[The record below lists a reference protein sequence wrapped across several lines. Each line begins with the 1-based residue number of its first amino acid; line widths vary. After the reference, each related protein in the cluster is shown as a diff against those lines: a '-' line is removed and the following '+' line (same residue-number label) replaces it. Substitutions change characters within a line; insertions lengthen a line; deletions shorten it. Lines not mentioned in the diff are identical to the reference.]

1 MKQTMQAL
9 QMTGLNTLVRTEV
22 PIPVPGA
29 EEVLIQTLAA
39 TICTSDLHD
48 LESNPFGIAYP
59 RILGHEAAGIVVA
72 SGSDVKHLAPG
83 TRVAVHPV
91 VHCGKCEE
99 CKRGFRHLC
108 ANMEHL
114 GYNRDGSFAEYFTQR
129 ADRVIAVPEN
139 IPDAVAALLEPVA
152 VCLQALARAGDVKG
166 RSVLI
171 AGDGPF
177 GNIIARLT
185 QRAGAA
191 HVMVTGRVPFRLQR
205 IPGVE
210 IRATDPLNCADV
222 AILAVSSQE
231 ALNTCM
237 KALRPRGRLVVFS
250 ALKEPVKLDLFRLHL
265 SELEIAGACNDE
277 DRMEEAL
284 ECLGD
289 QSLNLGEIITHQ
301 VPFKDW
307 ETAFARARGRH
318 DSTLKVAI
326 TFR

>member
-9 QMTGLNTLVRTEV
+9 QMKGPDTLVRTEV
-22 PIPVPGA
+22 PVPVPRAGD
-29 EEVLIQTLAA
+29 VLVQTLAA

-48 LESNPFGIAYP
+48 LKSNPFGIAYP

-72 SGSDVKHLAPG
+72 TGEDVKHLPLG

-91 VHCGKCEE
+91 VHCGECDE

-139 IPDAVAALLEPVA
+139 IPDATAALLEPVA
-152 VCLQALARAGDVKG
+152 VCLQAVARAGDVKG

-177 GNIIARLT
+177 GNIIARLAK
-185 QRAGAA
+185 RAGAA
-191 HVMVTGRVPFRLQR
+191 RVLVTGRVPFRLQS

-210 IRATDPLNCADV
+210 IPDAAPLNCVDV
-222 AILAVSSQE
+222 AILAVSSEE
-231 ALNTCM
+231 ALETCV

-250 ALKEPVKLDLFRLHL
+250 ALKEPVKLDLFTLHL

-284 ECLGD
+284 KCLGD
-289 QSLNLGEIITHQ
+289 KALKLEEIITHQ
-301 VPFKDW
+301 VPFENW
-307 ETAFARARGRH
+307 EAAFTLARDRH
-318 DSTLKVAI
+318 DSALKVAI
-326 TFR
+326 TFS